1 MKKLFAKTI
10 TPVQQQLYTR
20 AAQLHET
27 CARVDREAIRR
38 YMLTENPD
46 LHRLVDMIKEVD
58 MSDLAAKTLREKA
71 QQPVKQTRKISMI
84 FGR

>member
-1 MKKLFAKTI
+1 MKKLFTKTI

-27 CARVDREAIRR
+27 CARIDRENIRK
-38 YMLTENPD
+38 YMLTDDPD
-46 LHRLVDMIKEVD
+46 LHRLVKMIQEVD
-58 MSDLAAKTLREKA
+58 ISELAAKTLREKA
-71 QQPVKQTRKISMI
+71 QTPVKEARKIATI